1 MGKGEKTKLRITQAA
16 IDVIGKY
23 GVRDTTI
30 RKIASEADVTEG
42 LLYRYFENKSEVI
55 SAVWSGCMVPMLE
68 SKRELS
74 HQFSSYET
82 FIHDWIELSYEAFD
96 DNPQAFS
103 LLFLQSIPNLDT
115 PSTKMKKENLFFLI
129 ILKDISVLDRAKEEK
144 KLQWSDTHLAASIFA
159 SQFLAIPK
167 MIMDRTLKGPA
178 NNYTE
183 IIANASKRLLL
194 K

>member
-23 GVRDTTI
+23 GVRDATI

-42 LLYRYFENKSEVI
+42 LLYRYFENKNELISE
-55 SAVWSGCMVPMLE
+55 VWSGCMVPMLE

-74 HQFSSYET
+74 HQLSSYET

-115 PSTKMKKENLFFLI
+115 PSTKMKKEQFTMF
-129 ILKDISVLDRAKEEK
+129 ISVLDRAKEEK